1 MNYEQISQMTYAE
14 LRELEYDLNRVKC
27 DRNGCYLSRG
37 ERMEWVKSQTTEQ
50 AEKDRAFH
58 LEYHAEHDQANQVK
72 WEATLRKRE
81 LDRQLAER
89 KNPAP
94 TVVDAYDSEDEPIGS
109 LLVRRNAVVG
119 RKAKKTAPPAP
130 KTYFIPDV
138 LWAFVKEY
146 AGIYNYRINWNKKWS
161 DISSHYA
168 LTHCPSI
175 KAMTQKAF
183 CKLGK
188 ENPDAVRKLVWK
200 DLKCIRDVED
210 YREKNHGGNSR
221 ELTLIKLERLAP
233 LFYLPDWCVAGVI
246 VKWWACEYAGDKTV
260 CCGKVKKITDKNITI
275 DVYKSVRS
283 HSVSKSR
290 EHWEQHWKFD
300 GVAKRSTFSTD
311 KGFKLQEA
319 STPHGW
325 VENCYIH

>member
-1 MNYEQISQMTYAE
+1 MNYERISQMTYAE
-14 LRELEYDLNRVKC
+14 LRALEFDLNRVKC
-27 DRNGCYLSRG
+27 DRMGWDN
-37 ERMEWVKSQTTEQ
+37 KSAEQ
-50 AEKDRAFH
+50 AETDRAFQ
-58 LEYHAEHDQANQVK
+58 LEYHAEHDARDQVQ

-94 TVVDAYDSEDEPIGS
+94 TIVDAYDSEDEPIGN

-138 LWAFVKEY
+138 LWDFVKQY
-146 AGIYNYRINWNKKWS
+146 AGIYNYNINWNKKWS
-161 DISSHYA
+161 DIGSHYA
-168 LTHCPSI
+168 LTHCPSV

-188 ENPDAVRKLVWK
+188 ENPEAVRRMVWK

-210 YREKNHGGNSR
+210 YREIPTWGQTGNTR

-233 LFYLPDWCVAGVI
+233 LFRLPNWIVVGVD
-246 VKWWACEYAGDKTV
+246 VMWYRREYANDSTQ

-275 DVYKSVRS
+275 DVYKSVAT
-283 HSVSKSR
+283 HSVSQSQDHWS
-290 EHWEQHWKFD
+290 EHYKFEGID
-300 GVAKRSTFSTD
+300 KRAIFSTD
-311 KGFKLQEA
+311 RGFTLRKPNE
-319 STPHGW
+319 GW
-325 VENCYIH
+325 VKSCWRN